1 MDGYYYGTSEHL
13 ADAVDV
19 TIAAGSADGKYTLSF
34 VNAEGAT
41 KYLAVVINGT
51 YTNVVFQ
58 DTAADWTWNAELG
71 VFTTEA
77 GGSEYFLG
85 TRNDKNYTTF
95 SACKTSYV
103 DNFKAQFG
111 KIDFIVDDSV
121 VPTHKCESVCP
132 ECGKCTNEDCAE
144 SVCSD
149 KCEGHPVAVVING
162 VNYTESQVQEALL
175 GLKAGDVVVINT
187 NGTIAQEYTFVAAD
201 YTLSE
206 GAVLTIQANAVAPA
220 GAKLTVGAKS
230 VIVVESGATIDIS
243 ALTQDDFATSTEARL
258 EIANGATVIMPAY
271 TEALWN
277 DAYLKVVI
285 EAMVADSDFGAKLV
299 LGETT
304 LTKTHA
310 GWVAASTTVVETA
323 SYTLVIPSESAT
335 WSADTLIN
343 DIFYASNKAKT
354 ESIKIAGASYE
365 ADGLTFSGKQISLTG
380 GKVQYTDGA
389 WLNSIFFTV
398 PAGQQAKVV
407 VYAAQKEGKTASLK
421 VMNTAAEEVAVA
433 GLMINGVAADAFDT
447 LPTTSVSKYEFT
459 LAEGTYYIG
468 GSAGGAYVYG
478 MKVALCETVVG
489 HVCET
494 ICLECGK
501 CLDSACTE
509 SACAEKCEGHEVAAT
524 VVTYNFATS
533 STKKGTELTAST
545 ALALFN
551 ASSTSTDLVSVAATK
566 AYDGNG
572 SGGAYANQGGFI
584 KMGTGSVNG
593 KLVLT
598 FAEGKKVAK
607 VEIKCHDW
615 YTKSASYPTN
625 SNKVSVNGGTAV
637 LAPYNEA
644 GTPEVLTFELDGTS
658 NVVTIETSKRAFIF
672 EIVITFA
679 E

>member
-1 MDGYYYGTSEHL
+1 MT
-13 ADAVDV
+13 
-19 TIAAGSADGKYTLSF
+19 
-34 VNAEGAT
+34 
-41 KYLAVVINGT
+41 
-51 YTNVVFQ
+51 
-58 DTAADWTWNAELG
+58 
-71 VFTTEA
+71 
-77 GGSEYFLG
+77 
-85 TRNDKNYTTF
+85 
-95 SACKTSYV
+95 
-103 DNFKAQFG
+103 
-111 KIDFIVDDSV
+111 
-121 VPTHKCESVCP
+121 
-132 ECGKCTNEDCAE
+132 
-144 SVCSD
+144 
-149 KCEGHPVAVVING
+149 
-162 VNYTESQVQEALL
+162 QE
-175 GLKAGDVVVINT
+175 
-187 NGTIAQEYTFVAAD
+187 
-201 YTLSE
+201 
-206 GAVLTIQANAVAPA
+206 
-220 GAKLTVGAKS
+220 
-230 VIVVESGATIDIS
+230 
-243 ALTQDDFATSTEARL
+243 DFATSTEARL

-304 LTKTHA
+304 FTKTA
-310 GWVAASTTVVETA
+310 SGWVAPSTTVVETA

-421 VMNTAAEEVAVA
+421 VMNADAEEVAVA

-501 CLDSACTE
+501 CLDAECTE
-509 SACAEKCEGHEVAAT
+509 SACAEKCEGHKPAAVTATISFADKANRT
-524 VVTYNFATS
+524 VFTTS
-533 STKKGTELTAST
+533 QQVWVQNGITITNNKAAS
-545 ALALFN
+545 
-551 ASSTSTDLVSVAATK
+551 
-566 AYDGNG
+566 
-572 SGGAYANQGGFI
+572 
-584 KMGTGSVNG
+584 
-593 KLVLT
+593 
-598 FAEGKKVAK
+598 
-607 VEIKCHDW
+607 
-615 YTKSASYPTN
+615 
-625 SNKVSVNGGTAV
+625 
-637 LAPYNEA
+637 
-644 GTPEVLTFELDGTS
+644 TS
-658 NVVTIETSKRAFIF
+658 NVADYAKPARFYASTELIVEAEGQITEIVFHCNSGKPAISLGTIEGATVTKNGY
-672 EIVITFA
+672 VVTVTFDA
-679 E
+679 PVDSFTVAKLSAQVRMDSIDVTYIPA